1 MQKRSCRKDNL
12 LNKHLSAKL
21 FSDKNTILY
30 NFLLYNIV
38 ISINKNIYIIIYYF
52 FVKYVFVL
60 SPSKVLLF
68 RDRTCPKHTYSPPL
82 AGNLSQPVF
91 LFSEQPLFRGRRTPS
106 KGDPPQPP
114 QKAAAVLRYPPWHA
128 MQGHSFLF
136 TAGNSYGFY
145 SLRHKAPHRAW

>member
-30 NFLLYNIV
+30 NILLYNIV
-38 ISINKNIYIIIYYF
+38 INLNKNIYIVIYYF
-52 FVKYVFVL
+52 FVKKFPFF
-60 SPSKVLLF
+60 PSKVLLF
-68 RDRTCPKHTYSPPL
+68 RNRTCQNIKLAAL

-91 LFSEQPLFRGRRTPS
+91 LFSEQALFRGRRTPS